1 MKMKNTANKG
11 AEWYAERIA
20 CLAEFT
26 TSERYEVL
34 RRTVAMRTRYMTV
47 LAENMYHGQ
56 NAAALIRHC
65 EAFGVQEMHTVETLC
80 RFEPNP
86 DIVRGTDQWVD
97 VRRHPSTGEAL
108 AALRSAG
115 YRIVAT
121 TPHREDVTPETFDVA
136 AGPFAL
142 VFGTEHAGIS
152 DEVIAGADEFLRIP
166 MCGMV
171 ESLNVSASA
180 AILIYMLSERMRLTV
195 GEWRMT
201 DAQQAETL
209 FGWMRRSVKD
219 ADAILAGVSVSNV
232 GHCNPAVVRAVQEQ
246 AARYMHVMVYGELVE
261 TPQVEYA
268 SKLASL
274 LPGGLESVYFVNSG
288 AEAVEG
294 ALKLAK
300 RFTGRTELISMRRA
314 YHGSTHGSMSMMG
327 APEGEEWKGAFRPLL
342 PDVQAIEFNDFDAL
356 NRITRRTACVL
367 AEPVQGEAGVRT
379 PAPGYLEA
387 LRRRCDEVGALL
399 VFDEIQTGM
408 GRTGELF
415 AMLKYGVT
423 PDIVCLAK
431 AFGGGMPLG
440 AFVARREIMDTLQTD
455 PVLGHITTFGGHPVC
470 CAAGLAA
477 LNYLLDNKVVEQAE
491 AKGALYET
499 LLGSHPA
506 VREIRRSG
514 LLMAVELGE
523 SAKLYR
529 TMELFKDAGILSD
542 WFLFCDTAF
551 RISPPLTISGE
562 EVRESAAL
570 IRECLDRLR

>member
-1 MKMKNTANKG
+1 MLVEVER
-11 AEWYAERIA
+11 AEGSFFY
-20 CLAEFT
+20 
-26 TSERYEVL
+26 
-34 RRTVAMRTRYMTV
+34 
-47 LAENMYHGQ
+47 
-56 NAAALIRHC
+56 
-65 EAFGVQEMHTVETLC
+65 
-80 RFEPNP
+80 
-86 DIVRGTDQWVD
+86 
-97 VRRHPSTGEAL
+97 
-108 AALRSAG
+108 
-115 YRIVAT
+115 
-121 TPHREDVTPETFDVA
+121 TPEGKRYYD
-136 AGPFAL
+136 L
-142 VFGTEHAGIS
+142 V
-152 DEVIAGADEFLRIP
+152 
-166 MCGMV
+166 
-171 ESLNVSASA
+171 
-180 AILIYMLSERMRLTV
+180 
-195 GEWRMT
+195 
-201 DAQQAETL
+201 
-209 FGWMRRSVKD
+209 
-219 ADAILAGVSVSNV
+219 AGVSVSNV

-408 GRTGELF
+408 GRTG
-415 AMLKYGVT
+415 AIVRHAQIRRYTRYRMPGQGVRRRH
-423 PDIVCLAK
+423 A
-431 AFGGGMPLG
+431 AG

-514 LLMAVELGE
+514 LLIAVELGE